1 MILLK
6 TGLWE
11 TDSNLT
17 LTLAEL
23 SDDPTSSYVDV
34 SLLEEDDPKWDEII
48 KQVVTDGRCLSV

>member
-17 LTLAEL
+17 LALAKL